1 MDSRLWWFLAVASL
15 MGLATTLWLV
25 LPLLKG
31 QRTASVRDQGE
42 TNIRILQEE
51 LSALELDLKE
61 GRLSPDEVAVNR
73 RDLELRLLEEER
85 AIAADSLPEMIASQ
99 SHRKSQKTVAPN
111 DVAVVRWGVALG
123 LPATLA
129 ALYLAVG
136 MPTTV
141 DPANTQAGSEAVGI
155 QQIQQMVA
163 RLETRLADQPGDAE
177 GWHMLARSYSVL
189 QRLPEAIR
197 AYSSARRLD
206 PNNATLLADFADLL
220 AFQNQSAKGEPM
232 IMIEEALKIDPNHL
246 KALFLGGTAYFE
258 QADYTTAVKHW
269 SKALSLVP
277 PESQEAQ
284 GLRGNISEAQAKA
297 GLAPSGG
304 GIPLK

>member
-1 MDSRLWWFLAVASL
+1 MDSTLWWFLAVASL
-15 MGLATTLWLV
+15 MGLATALWLV
-25 LPLLKG
+25 VPLMRRP
-31 QRTASVRDQGE
+31 RTASFRDRGE

-51 LSALELDLKE
+51 LAALELDLRE
-61 GRLSPDEVAVNR
+61 GRLSPDEVAANR
-73 RDLELRLLEEER
+73 RDLELRLLEEEK
-85 AIAADSLPEMIASQ
+85 AIAADNLPEVIASQ
-99 SHRKSQKTVAPN
+99 SRQKTHQTVAPK
-111 DVAVVRWGVALG
+111 DLVVIRWGIALG

-129 ALYLAVG
+129 ALYLAIG

-141 DPANTQAGSEAVGI
+141 DPANAQVSAEAVGME
-155 QQIQQMVA
+155 QIQQMVV
-163 RLETRLADQPGDAE
+163 RLETRLTEQPEDAQ

-197 AYSSARRLD
+197 AYSNARRLD
-206 PNNATLLADFADLL
+206 PKNATLLADFADLL

-232 IMIEEALKIDPNHL
+232 VMIEEALKAEPDHL

-258 QADYTTAVKHW
+258 QADYATAVKHW
-269 SKALSLVP
+269 SRALSLVA

-284 GLRGNISEAQAKA
+284 GLRANIAEAQAKA

-304 GIPLK
+304 GMPPR